1 MSFLPLAFDL
11 QLKSSAN
18 SVKSFIFEFLAACY
32 IVTNNVHA
40 YQSRDAR
47 LFSERAMHRRQMLLN
62 MLLASAAFALPF
74 SVNATQIRNARLWR
88 SENKSRLVFD
98 LSGPVKYKTFTLSA
112 PERIIIDVS
121 GARLEGDFS
130 QLALENSPIKAIRSG
145 HFGQGDTR
153 IVLDLAS
160 PVQLNSFLLGPEG
173 AQGNRLVV
181 DLGHDVAAHPPVQ
194 LAAAAP
200 AAVVAKEPPAPVPDK
215 NHPKRDIMVVVDA
228 GHGGKDPGAIGS
240 KGEREKDVVLSIAQ
254 LLAKRLKREKGFDVR
269 LVRNDDFFVP
279 LRKRVDIARK
289 YNADMFISVHAD
301 AAPRLTASGASVF
314 ALSENGA
321 TSATA
326 RFMAQRENGADLIGA
341 NSLLNLKDKDPMLA
355 GVILDMS
362 MNATIAA
369 SLQLGHTVL
378 GSLEGV
384 TTLHQKRVEQAG
396 FAVLKS
402 PDVPSI
408 LVETG
413 FISNSRDSQRLVTAR
428 HQQAVADGLFD
439 GMKQYFERNPP
450 AGSFIAWRQEQK
462 AAEQAV
468 V

>member
-1 MSFLPLAFDL
+1 
-11 QLKSSAN
+11 
-18 SVKSFIFEFLAACY
+18 
-32 IVTNNVHA
+32 
-40 YQSRDAR
+40 
-47 LFSERAMHRRQMLLN
+47 MLLN
-62 MLLASAAFALPF
+62 MILASAAFALPF
-74 SVNATQIRNARLWR
+74 SVNATQIRTARLWR
-88 SENKSRLVFD
+88 SDSKLRLVFD
-98 LSGPVKYKTFTLSA
+98 LSGPVQYKTFTLSA

-130 QLALENSPIKAIRSG
+130 QLALENTPIKSIRSG
-145 HFGQGDTR
+145 HFGASDTR
-153 IVLDLAS
+153 IVLDLTS
-160 PVQLNSFLLGPEG
+160 PVKLNSFLLGPDG
-173 AQGNRLVV
+173 SQGNRLVL
-181 DLGHDVAAHPPVQ
+181 DLGHDALARAPVQ

-200 AAVVAKEPPAPVPDK
+200 LAKEPQTPLAAKDRS
-215 NHPKRDIMVVVDA
+215 KRDIMVVVDA
-228 GHGGKDPGAIGS
+228 GHGGKDPGAVGS

-254 LLAKRLKREKGFDVR
+254 LLAKRLRREKGFDVR

-279 LRKRVDIARK
+279 LRKRVDIAHK

-341 NSLLNLKDKDPMLA
+341 TSLLNLKDKDPMLA

-369 SLQLGHTVL
+369 SLELGHTVL

-439 GMKQYFERNPP
+439 GMKRYFERNPP
-450 AGSFIAWRQEQK
+450 AGSYVAWQQELK
-462 AAEQAV
+462 ANEGAV
-468 V
+468 

>member
-1 MSFLPLAFDL
+1 
-11 QLKSSAN
+11 
-18 SVKSFIFEFLAACY
+18 
-32 IVTNNVHA
+32 
-40 YQSRDAR
+40 
-47 LFSERAMHRRQMLLN
+47 MHRRQLLLN

-88 SENKSRLVFD
+88 SDSKLRLVFD
-98 LSGPVKYKTFTLSA
+98 LSGPVQYKTFTLTA

-130 QLALENSPIKAIRSG
+130 QLALENTPIKAIRSG

-181 DLGHDVAAHPPVQ
+181 DLGHEAAARAPVQ
-194 LAAAAP
+194 LAAAA
-200 AAVVAKEPPAPVPDK
+200 AVAKEPPAPVVDK
-215 NHPKRDIMVVVDA
+215 HHPKRDIMVVVDA

-413 FISNSRDSQRLVTAR
+413 FISNSRDSQRLVTPR

-450 AGSFIAWRQEQK
+450 AGSYVAWRQEQK